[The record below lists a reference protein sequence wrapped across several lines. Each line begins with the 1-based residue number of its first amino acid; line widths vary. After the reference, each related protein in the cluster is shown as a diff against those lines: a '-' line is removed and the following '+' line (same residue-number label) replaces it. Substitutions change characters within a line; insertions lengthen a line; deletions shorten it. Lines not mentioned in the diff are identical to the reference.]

1 MGVMET
7 PQHTKEN
14 DYFRTKAKSTIQI
27 TSFAYPKEEKK
38 KGGERAKKKEK
49 KKVGIYK
56 MTKFGYKISCNLMQ
70 QLPFKKLILLHSL
83 KI

>member
-38 KGGERAKKKEK
+38 RGERAKKKRKRRWEYIK
-49 KKVGIYK
+49 GQSSAI
-56 MTKFGYKISCNLMQ
+56 
-70 QLPFKKLILLHSL
+70 KLVVS
-83 KI
+83 